1 VILLDPTR
9 KAAELLDARDP
20 TNMQPHLDGV
30 KRDGS
35 FAASRIGG
43 AAATGARVGVCGIET
58 DDPEGI
64 GGV

>member
-1 VILLDPTR
+1 VILVDPTR

-20 TNMQPHLDGV
+20 RNIRPCLDGV

-35 FAASRIGG
+35 IAESRIGG
-43 AAATGARVGVCGIET
+43 AAATAVRVGVCGIKT